1 MYTYRQIFK
10 QAFKVAWQNPNV
22 WFFSFFAVFLGGDLI
37 FSSYNFGI
45 DRILFAFLDG
55 LQAGGLFSLSG
66 LSGALK
72 VFFSHPLFLFLIILI
87 FLLLLG
93 LVVLTV
99 WLAVV
104 SQSALISQVVSVTKG
119 KRLSWRAGFNF
130 GLIKFWPVLG
140 LNVLLRIITWSLAGI
155 TILLSAIKFPGYL
168 LIFIVLFDIL
178 LVIELTISF
187 IGRYAICGVILRDW
201 SFKESITLALEIFK
215 KNWLLSLEIAII
227 LFLIS
232 FLVNGLLFI
241 ILPFLLLTFLGVYA
255 GFTFGL
261 ILLLLALVIIFLF
274 IEIILVTFRWG
285 SWVLVFELIAGRK
298 LTLGKRSL
306 SSFTSL
312 PVYFPGKAAVNW
324 FLI

>member
-10 QAFKVAWQNPNV
+10 QAFKVAWQTPSI
-22 WFFSFFAVFLGGDLI
+22 WFFGFFAVFLGGDII
-37 FSSYNFGI
+37 FSSYNFGV
-45 DRILFAFLDG
+45 DQILFAFLDG

-72 VFFSHPLFLFLIILI
+72 VFFAHPLFLFLIILI
-87 FLLLLG
+87 FLVLLG
-93 LVVLTV
+93 FVVVTV
-99 WLAVV
+99 WLALV
-104 SQSALISQVVSVTKG
+104 SQSALISQVVSVTKS

-140 LNVLLRIITWSLAGI
+140 LNVFLRIITWSLTGI
-155 TILLSAIKFPGYL
+155 IFLLSAIKFPGYL
-168 LIFIVLFDIL
+168 LLFIILFDII
-178 LVIELTISF
+178 LVIELVVSF
-187 IGRYAICGVILRDW
+187 IGRYAICGVVLRDW
-201 SFKESITLALEIFK
+201 SLKESIPLALEIFK

-241 ILPFLLLTFLGVYA
+241 ILPFILLTFLGVYA

-261 ILLLLALVIIFLF
+261 ILLFLALLVIFLF
-274 IEIILVTFRWG
+274 VEIILVTFRWG

-298 LTLGKRSL
+298 LAMSSL
-306 SSFTSL
+306 LQRIFS
-312 PVYFPGKAAVNW
+312 
-324 FLI
+324 